1 MEMRDFGSTISSS
14 NKPEQRRASWESLY
28 INILSNS
35 IYVQFGKPKVA
46 MDLLIEAHPCSSSQ
60 ICSSCWSFFAHIY
73 QRPWSNVTTSFLPH
87 SHVRSFFPLERQ
99 NRTTQSLAENYI
111 DTALAAAFVLN

>member
-1 MEMRDFGSTISSS
+1 MG
-14 NKPEQRRASWESLY
+14 KPLY
-28 INILSNS
+28 KYYSIKQS